1 MKSKLLVVSLH
12 LAGGCFQYSN
22 ELISRLNLDKEI
34 YIPSKCLEPINLM
47 HYKTLRFYGYN
58 TLLRRLSLFFFLV
71 RVYVGAKLGRY
82 HALLL
87 CGFTSWDYYIMKVWA
102 KTGKTSFYIVHD
114 GKLHLGEASEKNQRQ
129 LTDIMSHATSLI
141 FLSHYVHQLVVN
153 NYGIDKPFYIA
164 PHGLIDYGPLPQVV
178 KKQSKP
184 TLLFIGRVSKYKGV
198 DLLLEAIKRVPD
210 DLYDRLIIA
219 GKWEY
224 KNTIDYDSK
233 KVEIIDKWL
242 SNKEILQYI
251 AISDIM
257 IFPYLEATQSGVASL
272 AINYL
277 RPSIVTDVGAFKEQ
291 FNDQSAV
298 FVRPDSRD
306 LSKAM
311 IDLLQHMELLNPM
324 KRALQQQ
331 KREYSWDQIAN
342 NLTDYISSENKF
354 NI

>member
-1 MKSKLLVVSLH
+1 MKPKLLVVSLH
-12 LAGGCFQYSN
+12 LSGGCFQYSN
-22 ELISRLNLDKEI
+22 ELIARLNLDKEV
-34 YIPSKCLEPINLM
+34 YIPSKCLEPINLK

-58 TLLRRLSLFFFLV
+58 ILLRWLSLFSFLV
-71 RVYVGAKLGRY
+71 RMYIGAKLGRY

-164 PHGLIDYGPLPQVV
+164 PHGLIDYGPLPHVD
-178 KKQSKP
+178 KKQLRP
-184 TLLFIGRVSKYKGV
+184 ILLFIGRVSKYKGV

-210 DLYDRLIIA
+210 SLYDRLIIA

-242 SNKEILQYI
+242 SNEEILQYI
-251 AISDIM
+251 AASDIM
-257 IFPYLEATQSGVASL
+257 IFPYLEATQSGVATL

-298 FVRPDSRD
+298 FVRPDSGD
-306 LSKAM
+306 LSKAI
-311 IDLLQHMELLNPM
+311 IDLLQHLERLNSM

-331 KREYSWDQIAN
+331 KKEYSWKQIVD
-342 NLTDYISSENKF
+342 NLSGYLEQNL
-354 NI
+354 